1 LDENLSSYQPGLFM
15 NMHSKGSFGRGKT
28 LTDADRSVVFGVQEL
43 LPRPIL
49 FLFTDMPFCFMNN
62 SG

>member
-1 LDENLSSYQPGLFM
+1 M